1 MVIHDPLPGGASLLD
16 SGVGARRFVSDNDE
30 TGALQLAPILEFSS
44 PGEFRAYVE
53 LMPKGFWSGEYLIR
67 LQSSGTFVLAGTRVE
82 ALYSP
87 GVFGELPYRNVEISE
102 GN

>member
-1 MVIHDPLPGGASLLD
+1 MLD
-16 SGVGARRFVSDNDE
+16 SGLGISRFVSHNHEKD
-30 TGALQLAPILEFSS
+30 ALQLAPILEFSS

-53 LMPKGFWSGEYLIR
+53 LMPKGLWSGEYLIR
-67 LQSSGTFVLAGTRVE
+67 LQSSGTFALAGTRVE